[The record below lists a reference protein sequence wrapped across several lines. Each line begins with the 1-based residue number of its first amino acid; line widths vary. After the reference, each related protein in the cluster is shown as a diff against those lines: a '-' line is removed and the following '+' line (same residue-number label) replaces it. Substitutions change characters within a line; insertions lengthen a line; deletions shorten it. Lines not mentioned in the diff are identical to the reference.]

1 MTHSPEFDEFVAA
14 IRRTVEPVAH
24 LNDEELRTS
33 RDLSAPMIDLLL
45 CLRANLRDFDAAEED
60 RAFGQPHRGHE

>member
-1 MTHSPEFDEFVAA
+1 MSASPGFDEFVAV
-14 IRRTVEPVAH
+14 IRRTVAPVAH

-45 CLRANLRDFDAAEED
+45 SLRANLRDFDAAEND
-60 RAFGQPHRGHE
+60 RAFDQPHRGHE